1 MSSLISPAKSSSS
14 ADEQLKLDR
23 FSMKEKLGEGTYGVV
38 YKAIDH
44 LTGETVAIKRIRLDM
59 SRVQV
64 EGVPSTALREI
75 SVLKELKHPNVIRL
89 HAVIPV
95 DFKLF
100 LVFEFLR
107 QDLKD
112 FLQTTPVPVPP
123 ALAKSYLYQLLEA
136 LRYCHSR
143 RIIHRD
149 LKPQNILINKCGAL
163 KLADFGLSR
172 AFTIPMNRYTHE
184 VVTLW
189 YRPPEILLG
198 AKVYTTTVD
207 VWSAGC
213 IFSEMITK
221 KTLFAGDSEI
231 DQLFRIFRTL
241 GTPHEDV
248 WPGVSK
254 LPIYKTDFPEWR
266 PKKWSEILS
275 LDDPLAVDVFSKIMS
290 LDPKQRA
297 SAKTILQHDYFKQVE
312 MVKPTLGKTPI
323 KTGGK
328 EDFNIFSDSD

>member
-1 MSSLISPAKSSSS
+1 MSVESPASVPK
-14 ADEQLKLDR
+14 DEKPNLDR
-23 FSMKEKLGEGTYGVV
+23 FTMKEKLGEGTYGVV

-44 LTGETVAIKRIRLDM
+44 RTGETVAIKRIRLDM
-59 SRVQV
+59 ARVAI

-75 SVLKELKHPNVIRL
+75 SVLKELRHPNVIRL
-89 HAVIPV
+89 YDVIPV

-112 FLQTTPVPVPP
+112 FLQTTPVPVPH
-123 ALAKSYLYQLLEA
+123 ALAKSYLFQLLEA

-143 RIIHRD
+143 RVIHRD
-149 LKPQNILINKCGAL
+149 LKPQNILINKLGAL

-172 AFTIPMNRYTHE
+172 AFTIPMNRYTRE

-189 YRPPEILLG
+189 YRPPEILMG
-198 AKVYTTTVD
+198 AKVYATTVD
-207 VWSAGC
+207 IWCAGC
-213 IFSEMITK
+213 IFYEMVTK

-241 GTPHEDV
+241 GTPNEDV

-254 LPIYKTDFPEWR
+254 LAIYKTDFPEWR
-266 PKKWSEILS
+266 PKPLSEVLPLS
-275 LDDPLAVDVFSKIMS
+275 DPLAIDVFSKIMKM
-290 LDPKQRA
+290 DPKQRF
-297 SAKTILQHDYFKQVE
+297 SAKSILEHEYFSKVE

-323 KTGGK
+323 KTGTND
-328 EDFNIFSDSD
+328 EFNIFSDSE